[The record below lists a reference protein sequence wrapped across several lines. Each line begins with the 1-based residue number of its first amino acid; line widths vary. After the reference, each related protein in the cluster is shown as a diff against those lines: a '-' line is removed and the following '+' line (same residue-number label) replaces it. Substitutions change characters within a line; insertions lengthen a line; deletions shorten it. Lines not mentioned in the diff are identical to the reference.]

1 MGFFKTLITG
11 YKVMFSELNRKH
23 NDLFPRA
30 FTGCGTGLM
39 MIGSAIM
46 AKTGMQEDVKQVIAE
61 ANAAVDEAK
70 AVREGE
76 KKPERAKRI
85 LKAKAVRGWKVVK
98 KFHKGII
105 CEVVGAGMNGIGY
118 SMAEK
123 GKHTALKAA
132 GAIGAAFASY
142 RASVRED
149 LGEEADIRY
158 MTGRSAVKK
167 SERID
172 RKTGEVTEV
181 LERVNGDDITAV
193 KDPNAFRFWFSEE
206 TCPSLWCANYDLRLA
221 KLKWVENNLT
231 LKLQT
236 AKHLSLNE
244 MRREFGGL
252 VPAQM
257 DVDIG
262 GIYGRVIKPDIPLI
276 QQTVK
281 LHFEDDEDFMYGRTD
296 SCWIVFDCDPD
307 SIVGKINKKPKQVEV

>member
-46 AKTGMQEDVKQVIAE
+46 AKTGMQDDVKQVIAE

-70 AVREGE
+70 AIREGE
-76 KKPERAKRI
+76 KKPERAKRV

-105 CEVVGAGMNGIGY
+105 CEAIGAGMVGTGY
-118 SMAEK
+118 TMAEK
-123 GKHTALKAA
+123 GKHRALKAV

-142 RASVRED
+142 RAGVRED
-149 LGEEADIRY
+149 LGEEADLRY
-158 MTGRSAVKK
+158 LTGQKAVKK
-167 SERID
+167 TERID
-172 RKTGEVTEV
+172 RKTGEISEV
-181 LERVNGDDITAV
+181 LERDDSVTV
-193 KDPNAFRFWFSEE
+193 EKDPNAFRFWFSKE
-206 TCPSLWCANYDLRLA
+206 TCPAVWSANYDLRRA
-221 KLKWVENNLT
+221 KLENIEDILT

-236 AKHLSLNE
+236 AGHISLNE

-252 VPAQM
+252 VPAKM
-257 DVDIG
+257 DVGIG
-262 GIYGRVIKPDIPLI
+262 GIFGRVLKPDVPLSK
-276 QQTVK
+276 QRVN
-281 LHFEDDEDFMYGRTD
+281 LHFRDDDDFWNGRTD
-296 SCWIVFDCDPD
+296 ACWIVFDCDPD
-307 SIVGKINKKPKQVEV
+307 PIIGKINKKPKQVEDV